1 VIVILYRWQA
11 ARATRVRRV
20 RRKTVSYKDAPTT
33 TVDVEGIPFTYR
45 QVGAE
50 GFYRKVGQ

>member
-1 VIVILYRWQA
+1 
-11 ARATRVRRV
+11 V

-33 TVDVEGIPFTYR
+33 TVDVDGIPFTYP
-45 QVGAE
+45 QVGAK